1 MVDNTNSSLELE
13 VDISSFL
20 SMPLTHDTTTKSKM
34 LEIRLILLVID
45 FILGTNVIGQLLI
58 ISTNDYRWITI
69 ILTMVCLVYEILK
82 KIEA

>member
-1 MVDNTNSSLELE
+1 MFDKTYSSVELE
-13 VDISSFL
+13 FDISSFI

-45 FILGTNVIGQLLI
+45 FILGTNVIGQWLI

>member
-1 MVDNTNSSLELE
+1 MQKNEICLNLMMFDKTYSSVELE
-13 VDISSFL
+13 FDISSFI

-58 ISTNDYRWITI
+58 ISTNDYR
-69 ILTMVCLVYEILK
+69 
-82 KIEA
+82 

>member
-1 MVDNTNSSLELE
+1 MQKKEICLNLMMFDKTYSSVELE
-13 VDISSFL
+13 FDISSFI

-58 ISTNDYRWITI
+58 ISTNDYR
-69 ILTMVCLVYEILK
+69 
-82 KIEA
+82 